1 MEQILK
7 KIYKSRIFGLISILF
22 FIAVCMGIG
31 AFAAYVKH
39 VSNPTEQAVTY
50 FRAFMQQDYD
60 TMYNLLDKKD
70 GYYISKDRY
79 KEIMQK
85 TRESMTID
93 SYKINDPRK
102 EDGQYVVTIECTD
115 DETDSSQ
122 NMNIYLNKKMHLPKL
137 KPDYK
142 VDIEKM
148 LVKNLTIKIPQG
160 DKLTIAGIEI
170 TDKDANITTEN
181 NVQIYNFKAI
191 LNGNYKIPMGA
202 FLAAT
207 LIPLA
212 VELPFSMLQK
222 DAQPLPVTIMFYVAE
237 FLITLLSMV
246 LSVGM

>member
-102 EDGQYVVTIECTD
+102 EGGQYVVTIECTD

-122 NMNIYLNKKMHLPKL
+122 NMNIYLNKKMHLP
-137 KPDYK
+137 
-142 VDIEKM
+142 
-148 LVKNLTIKIPQG
+148 TR
-160 DKLTIAGIEI
+160 
-170 TDKDANITTEN
+170 
-181 NVQIYNFKAI
+181 
-191 LNGNYKIPMGA
+191 
-202 FLAAT
+202 
-207 LIPLA
+207 
-212 VELPFSMLQK
+212 
-222 DAQPLPVTIMFYVAE
+222 
-237 FLITLLSMV
+237 
-246 LSVGM
+246 

>member
-1 MEQILK
+1 
-7 KIYKSRIFGLISILF
+7 
-22 FIAVCMGIG
+22 
-31 AFAAYVKH
+31 
-39 VSNPTEQAVTY
+39 
-50 FRAFMQQDYD
+50 
-60 TMYNLLDKKD
+60 MYNLLDKKD

-79 KEIMQK
+79 REIMQK

-181 NVQIYNFKAI
+181 NIQIYNFKAI
-191 LNGNYKIPMGA
+191 LNGNYKNNMWEWILCKKYTCKCYKKDMEVDLTKWVG
-202 FLAAT
+202 T
-207 LIPLA
+207 QQ
-212 VELPFSMLQK
+212 MTGTLQK
-222 DAQPLPVTIMFYVAE
+222 
-237 FLITLLSMV
+237 
-246 LSVGM
+246 